1 LIEKITGQYGIDA
14 IARAKA
20 KKSYKVGG
28 SNNDT
33 DEASFSLFAV
43 ELARASGE
51 LKSVPEVR
59 QDLVDD
65 FKKKVEAGE
74 YRPPLEK
81 IAHNLFLAGI
91 LNGEDASGGV

>member
-1 LIEKITGQYGIDA
+1 LIEKIAGQYGVDSVA
-14 IARAKA
+14 RARAK
-20 KKSYKVGG
+20 KGYGVGSSKSEA
-28 SNNDT
+28 
-33 DEASFSLFAV
+33 DEASFSVFAV
-43 ELARASGE
+43 ELARVSGE

-91 LNGEDASGGV
+91 LNADDVSGGI

>member
-1 LIEKITGQYGIDA
+1 MIEKIAGQYGIDA
-14 IARAKA
+14 VARARAK
-20 KKSYKVGG
+20 KGYGVG
-28 SNNDT
+28 SSQNAA
-33 DEASFSLFAV
+33 DEASFSVFAV
-43 ELARASGE
+43 ELARVSGE

-91 LNGEDASGGV
+91 LNGEDVSGGA